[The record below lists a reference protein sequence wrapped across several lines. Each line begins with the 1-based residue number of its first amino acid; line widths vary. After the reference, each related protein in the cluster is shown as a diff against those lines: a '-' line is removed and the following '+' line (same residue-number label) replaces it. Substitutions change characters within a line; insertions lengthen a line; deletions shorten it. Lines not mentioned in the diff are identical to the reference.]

1 MTRSSMLHGV
11 RPRAGRRA
19 ALAVATGLVVALVLS
34 LGPLSPGRA
43 GAASAGGAWKSTSV
57 ARSTLF
63 STNFWSYDVNAKG
76 AGAAAWVDGDGDRR
90 RVRVARRTA
99 GGKWGRPHTLTGSFS
114 WKGLRNY
121 AGTNDIAIDDRGR
134 VTVVWTQ
141 SKGKSVVVRTVSSK
155 GKRGWSKPRT
165 LSAKGERTGFPQ
177 VAVSGN
183 GYAVVHWAGR
193 FDTSVTDFTL
203 HASYR
208 APGGTWEAAQRLDVD
223 PAWRPDARASEPAI
237 DDRGVA
243 TIAWDEIG
251 AGAGPATSRVR
262 LASRGPATGW
272 TQQTMAEGPLDQP
285 SVATTRDGRLVAAWR
300 DATTIFARHRT
311 PAGGWGPTE
320 QVVTGGVQTPQ
331 NATDVGI
338 AETGRAVIYGQE
350 VDVRAGTVLPYVAI
364 QESPGT
370 PWIRENATSPFP
382 AYGYSLFLP
391 QLEVGAGGDVTLTWE
406 QQYRSEKRWPL
417 ALARHRAA
425 SGAWGEARRLAGRA
439 SNPMV
444 GSDARGRTSLVYGAG
459 DRVACCISIRA
470 AKIRR

>member
-1 MTRSSMLHGV
+1 MTRPSMLDGV
-11 RPRAGRRA
+11 RSRAGHRA
-19 ALAVATGLVVALVLS
+19 ALAVATGLVVALALALSPLS
-34 LGPLSPGRA
+34 LGRA

-90 RVRVARRTA
+90 RVRVARRA
-99 GGKWGRPHTLTGSFS
+99 PNGKWGRPHTLTGNFS

-121 AGTNDIAIDDRGR
+121 AGTNDVAIDDRGK

-141 SKGKSVVVRTVSSK
+141 SKGKSVLVKTASSK

-165 LSAKGERTGFPQ
+165 LSPKGDRTGFPRI
-177 VAVSGN
+177 AVSGN
-183 GYAVVHWAGR
+183 GYAVVHWAGH
-193 FDTSVTDFTL
+193 FDTGVTDFTL
-203 HASYR
+203 YASYR

-223 PAWRPDARASEPAI
+223 PAWHPDARASEPAI

-243 TIAWDEIG
+243 TIAWDDIRV
-251 AGAGPATSRVR
+251 GAGPASSRVR
-262 LASRGPATGW
+262 LASRGPAAGW
-272 TQQTMAEGPLDQP
+272 AQQTMAEGSLDQP

-300 DATTIFARHRT
+300 DSTTIFARHR
-311 PAGGWGPTE
+311 AADGRWGPTE
-320 QVVTGGVQTPQ
+320 QVVTGGLQLPQ

-338 AETGRAVIYGQE
+338 AETGRAVIYGEE
-350 VDVRAGTVLPYVAI
+350 VDTRNGTVLPYVAI
-364 QESPGT
+364 QEAPGSPWT
-370 PWIRENATSPFP
+370 RENATAAFP

-417 ALARHRAA
+417 ALVRHRAA
-425 SGAWGEARRLAGRA
+425 SGAWGEVRRLAGRA

-444 GSDARGRTSLVYGAG
+444 GSDARGRTSFVYGAG
-459 DRVACCISIRA
+459 DRVACCVSIRA
-470 AKIRR
+470 AKIR